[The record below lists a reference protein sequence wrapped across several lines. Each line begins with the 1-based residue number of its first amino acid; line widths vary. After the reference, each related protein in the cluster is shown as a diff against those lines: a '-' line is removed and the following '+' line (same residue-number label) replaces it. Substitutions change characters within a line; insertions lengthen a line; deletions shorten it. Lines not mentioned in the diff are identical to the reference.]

1 MVLTKT
7 AKDCLGARIEGH
19 DNTDG
24 VVLFNGSIKTK
35 QGIIVK
41 PSTETY
47 DTRSGALVDDIQNTN
62 TISIENTDDQEPEH
76 VLTTPRKKSK
86 SSKKSSNTID
96 SDTKKMYSVTYE
108 LEGFGTLK
116 SAYTRLIEG
125 TGVIILGMGEYSFEP
140 KTISYTD
147 SGLVGKFKITHPFN
161 KTCIYVGNKFIDEN
175 GTTNIIIITQ
185 E

>member
-19 DNTDG
+19 DNVDG

-35 QGIIVK
+35 HGIIIK

-47 DTRSGALVDDIQNTN
+47 DTRSGDLADDDATN
-62 TISIENTDDQEPEH
+62 TPPIESINTEELDYKSI
-76 VLTTPRKKSK
+76 TSKRKPK
-86 SSKKSSNTID
+86 SSKKSPSTSE

-125 TGVIILGMGEYSFEP
+125 TGVLVLGMGEYSFEP

-147 SGLVGKFKITHPFN
+147 NGIVGKFKITHPFN
-161 KTCIYVGNKFIDEN
+161 KTCIYVGNKFIDES